1 MMTAVNTRLSDLLWE
16 HDPNGLLVVDRRLT
30 VHMVNPAFCGF
41 FRTTRDEVLG
51 RPADELIGDVSDF
64 SQAFGADGEIRRSEH
79 THREFDLRLHR
90 LVFPVPEE
98 DKVAG
103 IFVDL
108 TREWKQRRQL
118 VDLREELAKDVRDVV
133 DRQMSVAQEIA
144 GLLGEATATTKVALL
159 RLLDSI
165 ERERE

>member
-1 MMTAVNTRLSDLLWE
+1 MNTRLSDLLWE
-16 HDPNGLLVVDRRLT
+16 HDPNGLLVVNRRLE
-30 VHMVNPAFCGF
+30 VHMVNQAFCRF
-41 FRTTRDEVLG
+41 FKTTREEILG
-51 RPADELIGDVSDF
+51 RPAAELIGDVSDF
-64 SQAFGADGEIRRSEH
+64 EQAFEVGGEIRRSEH

-90 LVFPVPEE
+90 LVFTVPEE
-98 DKVAG
+98 DKVAA

-118 VDLREELAKDVRDVV
+118 VELREKLAKDVRDVV